1 LQFGYQAYGLTLAS
15 DFELPELKATPG
27 IDESP
32 DVSIILDKAPVGG
45 LPGGTQISPFI
56 WVGENDFL
64 LEVPNI
70 GRFRVMGEN
79 QIIVDPAPG
88 TDEASIRVFLL
99 GSALGALLFQ
109 RNLLV
114 LHGNAVEIGNRCL
127 VCVGSSGIGKST
139 LTAAFMQ
146 RGYRVLADDVVPV
159 DEAGFAIPGFPRI
172 KLWQDVAEKLQIGTS
187 NLTRIRPLLEKYS
200 LPLGSKFCDES
211 RPISQI
217 CVLSEHEGDGIVL
230 TPVTGMEKF
239 SLLKAN
245 TYRQRFM
252 SGMSLQPT
260 HLRQCGALASKVR
273 IARVQRPRA
282 GFQLDALVDRLL
294 DQMQERA

>member
-1 LQFGYQAYGLTLAS
+1 MGFAYTAYGLTLS
-15 DFELPELKATPG
+15 SQLELPELTAIP
-27 IDESP
+27 EMSHEP
-32 DVSIILDKAPVGG
+32 DVSIIIDIVPKHLSGG
-45 LPGGTQISPFI
+45 KQISPFI
-56 WVGENDFL
+56 WVGVDDFL

-88 TDEASIRVFLL
+88 IDEASIRVFLL
-99 GSALGALLFQ
+99 GSALGALLLQ

-114 LHGNAVEIGNRCL
+114 LHGNAVEIGNRCV

-159 DEAGFAIPGFPRI
+159 DETGFAIPGFPRI
-172 KLWQDVAEKLQIGTS
+172 KLWQDVAEKLQISTADLTS
-187 NLTRIRPLLEKYS
+187 IRPMLAKYN
-200 LPLGSKFCDES
+200 LPLGSKFCDEP

-230 TPVTGMEKF
+230 TPVKGMEKF

-252 SGMSLQPT
+252 SGMSLQPN

-273 IARVQRPRA
+273 IASVQRPRA

-294 DQMQERA
+294 DEMQEQD

>member
-1 LQFGYQAYGLTLAS
+1 MGFAYTAYGMTLCS
-15 DFELPELKATPG
+15 QLELPDLTAIPELSHK
-27 IDESP
+27 P
-32 DVSIILDKAPVGG
+32 DVSIILDIVPKHLSGG
-45 LPGGTQISPFI
+45 KQISPFVWI
-56 WVGENDFL
+56 GENDFL

-70 GRFRVMGEN
+70 GRFRVMGAN
-79 QIIVDPAPG
+79 KIIVDPSPD

-99 GSALGALLFQ
+99 GSALGALLIQ

-146 RGYRVLADDVVPV
+146 RGYHVLADDVVPV

-172 KLWQDVAEKLQIGTS
+172 KLWQDVAEKLQIDTAD
-187 NLTRIRPLLEKYS
+187 LTRIRPKLAKYN
-200 LPLGSKFCDES
+200 LPLGSTFCDEP
-211 RPISQI
+211 RPISLI
-217 CVLSEHEGDGIVL
+217 CVLSEYEGDDIVL

-252 SGMSLQPT
+252 SGMSLQPI

-282 GFQLDALVDRLL
+282 GFQLDALVYRLL
-294 DQMQERA
+294 DEMQEQY